1 MRHKRLNNYLTVQ
14 DPVLWENVLPA
25 KSKRNTMTRLHI
37 FVLTLIVSILPTS
50 SVIANTETML
60 ASWYGPG
67 MDCYQTSR
75 GCLYLMANGEEFDMN
90 DPTVVAHKT
99 LPFGTE
105 LRLTNPENGLSI
117 VVTVQDR
124 GPFFEDRE
132 LDLSRGAAQRIQMID
147 AGEIEL
153 EVERL
158 P

>member
-1 MRHKRLNNYLTVQ
+1 
-14 DPVLWENVLPA
+14 
-25 KSKRNTMTRLHI
+25 
-37 FVLTLIVSILPTS
+37 
-50 SVIANTETML
+50 
-60 ASWYGPG
+60 
-67 MDCYQTSR
+67 
-75 GCLYLMANGEEFDMN
+75 MANGEEFDMN